1 MRRPLFGRS
10 RLKKRFQRR
19 AHHRISEETMGE
31 QWSHDGAHA
40 KIPMFRF
47 IVGASQSRSVSFAQ
61 SLCRAEVK
69 KRAFRSKRRMDE
81 AAIH

>member
-1 MRRPLFGRS
+1 
-10 RLKKRFQRR
+10 
-19 AHHRISEETMGE
+19 MGE
-31 QWSHDGAHA
+31 QWSHEGARA